1 MNSSLTPSV
10 SFSIS
15 FTRQA
20 NGDFMKVYLDEIELW
35 PVYTLDPD
43 DDLSWG
49 DEVEVEA
56 SFFNEYTEIMDKFDE
71 MQMKLREMYSG
82 NKKSNE

>member
-1 MNSSLTPSV
+1 
-10 SFSIS
+10 
-15 FTRQA
+15 
-20 NGDFMKVYLDEIELW
+20 MKVYLDEIELW

-43 DDLSWG
+43 EDLSWG

-82 NKKSNE
+82 NKKNTK

>member
-1 MNSSLTPSV
+1 MPSV

-20 NGDFMKVYLDEIELW
+20 NGDIMKVYLDEIELW

-43 DDLSWG
+43 EDLSWG

-82 NKKSNE
+82 NKKNTK

>member
-10 SFSIS
+10 SFSTS

-82 NKKSNE
+82 NKKNNE

>member
-1 MNSSLTPSV
+1 MPSV

-15 FTRQA
+15 FTRQV
-20 NGDFMKVYLDEIELW
+20 NGDNMKVYLDEIELW

-82 NKKSNE
+82 NKKNNE